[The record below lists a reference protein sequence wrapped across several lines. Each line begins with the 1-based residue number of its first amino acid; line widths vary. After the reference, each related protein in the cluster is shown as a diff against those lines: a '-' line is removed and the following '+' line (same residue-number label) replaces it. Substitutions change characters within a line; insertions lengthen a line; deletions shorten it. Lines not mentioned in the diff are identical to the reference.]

1 MQWQYPSKISHICS
15 NYSNITVTIL
25 IENLMVE
32 LYYQIPYSWKFSRDK
47 NFEVFDLSSKIKTS
61 KFGFKIIFIGERPC
75 TSKIYS
81 RKVGKR

>member
-1 MQWQYPSKISHICS
+1 MKREY
-15 NYSNITVTIL
+15 
-25 IENLMVE
+25 E
-32 LYYQIPYSWKFSRDK
+32 IPYSWKFSRDK
-47 NFEVFDLSSKIKTS
+47 NFKVFEDFDLSSKIKTS